1 MALDVTVRVDPPWQT
16 DVAALIDALDAYQ
29 QTLYPPESL
38 HALDCAALSA
48 DDVVFAVARDAL
60 NTAVGC
66 AALRV
71 GDGYAEIKRMF
82 VRAGVRRG
90 GVGTALLGFLET
102 EAAERGFDRM
112 LLETGVHQPQAIALY
127 SSHGYVCCGRFAD
140 YPDDPLSV
148 FMQKHLDG

>member
-1 MALDVTVRVDPPWQT
+1 MALDVRIRVESPWRA
-16 DVAALIDALDAYQ
+16 DVAALIEELDAYQ

-60 NTAVGC
+60 NAAVGC
-66 AALRV
+66 AALRF
-71 GDGYAEIKRMF
+71 GYGYAEIKRVF

-90 GVGTALLGFLET
+90 GIGTALLGFLEA

-127 SSHGYVCCGRFAD
+127 SSRGYLRCGRFAN

-148 FMQKHLDG
+148 FMRKHLNA